1 MALFKKT
8 TPKTKKKVEPKVKDD
23 KKVPAFTHN
32 HFSCQPY
39 LTEKTS
45 EQRES
50 GKYYFIVSNNANK
63 IEVKRFVEKF
73 YNVKVANV
81 NISHKFFSPINFRGK
96 ETKKSPVKK
105 AIVSLAEGQKIEFN
119 V

>member
-8 TPKTKKKVEPKVKDD
+8 TKTNKEPKVKNNT
-23 KKVPAFTHN
+23 KVSKVSNKFI
-32 HFSCQPY
+32 SCQPH
-39 LTEKTS
+39 LTEKST
-45 EQRES
+45 EQREE
-50 GKYYFIVSNNANK
+50 GKYTFIVSLNANK
-63 IEVKRFVEKF
+63 IEIKNYIEKF

-96 ETKKSPVKK
+96 VSKKLPVKK
-105 AIVSLAEGQKIEFN
+105 AIVSLKEGQKIEFN